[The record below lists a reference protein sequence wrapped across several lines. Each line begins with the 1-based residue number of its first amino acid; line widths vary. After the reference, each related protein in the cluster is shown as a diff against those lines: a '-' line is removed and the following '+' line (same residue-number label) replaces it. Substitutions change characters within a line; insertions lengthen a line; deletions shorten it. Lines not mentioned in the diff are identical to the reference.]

1 MPRKKTKSLQ
11 RQVQPDR
18 KYNSQL
24 VQRMINKSMLDG
36 KKQLAERHVYDAM
49 EIAAKKLK
57 SDNPPRSF

>member
-36 KKQLAERHVYDAM
+36 KKQLAEVRHALCVYA
-49 EIAAKKLK
+49 IA
-57 SDNPPRSF
+57 